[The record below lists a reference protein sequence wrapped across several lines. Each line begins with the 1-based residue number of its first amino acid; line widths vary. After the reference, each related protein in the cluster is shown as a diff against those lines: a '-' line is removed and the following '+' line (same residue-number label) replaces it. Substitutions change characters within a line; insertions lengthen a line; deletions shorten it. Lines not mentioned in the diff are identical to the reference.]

1 MNLFLVSFVTT
12 NLNAGGEG
20 SILSILGHTGIVV
33 RIVLLLLVFLSLAC
47 WTIIVAKFWSF
58 RKIQCENVEFLAR
71 FHQSRGLASFYQ
83 DTRRFSQTPLVYVF
97 RAGYG
102 EFVRF
107 LKSVESS
114 KIETVAPKFSRF
126 PGGSSILLGDHM
138 KEIIHRAMDTATIVE
153 RARMERWIPLLAST
167 GSSAPFIGLFGTV
180 WGIMNSFRHIGLQGS
195 ASLAVVA
202 PGIAEALIATAIGL
216 AAAIPAVIAY
226 NYFMQKIHV
235 IETDIQHFINDFL
248 NTVEKEWIRKN
259 MLEEQSQVG
268 SKTVAAATQQGNL
281 L

>member
-1 MNLFLVSFVTT
+1 
-12 NLNAGGEG
+12 
-20 SILSILGHTGIVV
+20 
-33 RIVLLLLVFLSLAC
+33 
-47 WTIIVAKFWSF
+47 
-58 RKIQCENVEFLAR
+58 
-71 FHQSRGLASFYQ
+71 
-83 DTRRFSQTPLVYVF
+83 
-97 RAGYG
+97 
-102 EFVRF
+102 
-107 LKSVESS
+107 
-114 KIETVAPKFSRF
+114 
-126 PGGSSILLGDHM
+126 
-138 KEIIHRAMDTATIVE
+138 
-153 RARMERWIPLLAST
+153 
-167 GSSAPFIGLFGTV
+167 
-180 WGIMNSFRHIGLQGS
+180 
-195 ASLAVVA
+195 VVA